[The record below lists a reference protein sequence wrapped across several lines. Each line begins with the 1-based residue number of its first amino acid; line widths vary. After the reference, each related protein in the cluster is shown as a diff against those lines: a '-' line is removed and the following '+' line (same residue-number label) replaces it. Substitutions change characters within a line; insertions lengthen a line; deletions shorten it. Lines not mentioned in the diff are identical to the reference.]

1 VLTIQIWRAALAKD
15 TDLLIR
21 AFLLGAWMVFVQ
33 SLVETLASS
42 MFDSPPRI
50 YLLFGTVAVAL
61 AIARRSQSPASV
73 AGTGIAGHAERS
85 GVQP

>member
-1 VLTIQIWRAALAKD
+1 MVLTIQVWRAALVRH

-21 AFLLGAWMVFVQ
+21 AFLLGTWMVFVQ

-50 YLLFGTVAVAL
+50 YLLFGVVGVAL
-61 AIARRSQSPASV
+61 SLARQR
-73 AGTGIAGHAERS
+73 GAEP
-85 GVQP
+85 G